1 MLGRWSKRVLGHPP
15 PENQSLQGQS
25 CQDPFMTLISALAK
39 IFFSGL
45 IVFTASEV
53 AEKST
58 LMGALIVSIPFTS
71 ILALWF
77 LYADTNDTAQVAEM
91 AQNILWLVLPSVAL
105 FVLLPVLLN
114 RGWDFVPA
122 MSVGVVA
129 TVVAYLAFLALANQV
144 GSTS

>member
-1 MLGRWSKRVLGHPP
+1 
-15 PENQSLQGQS
+15 
-25 CQDPFMTLISALAK
+25 MTLVSALAK
-39 IFFSGL
+39 IIFSGL

-105 FVLLPVLLN
+105 FLLLPVLIN

-122 MSVGVVA
+122 MSAGVVA
-129 TVVAYLAFLALANQV
+129 TVVAYLAFLALTNQV
-144 GSTS
+144 GSSN

>member
-1 MLGRWSKRVLGHPP
+1 
-15 PENQSLQGQS
+15 
-25 CQDPFMTLISALAK
+25 MTLISALAK
-39 IFFSGL
+39 IIFSGL

-58 LMGALIVSIPFTS
+58 LLGAIIISIPFTS

-129 TVVAYLAFLALANQV
+129 TVVAYLAFLALANQI